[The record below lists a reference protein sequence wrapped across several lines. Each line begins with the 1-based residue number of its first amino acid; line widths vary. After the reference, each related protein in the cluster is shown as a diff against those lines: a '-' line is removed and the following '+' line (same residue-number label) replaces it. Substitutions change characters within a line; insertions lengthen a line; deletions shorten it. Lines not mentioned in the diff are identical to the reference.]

1 MSYSSYNNE
10 TPLDLNNVRN
20 IEGLTDV
27 AGMNKKLDE
36 IKSTIADFENKKQ
49 LIIDNS
55 GVGKEGMTFGE
66 SINTN
71 EQLQRNTKYNKYI
84 LPNDKKRKSMVDAR
98 IEDSNLLNN
107 SKIALVTSGTAT
119 LETAFFEVP
128 QVVCYK
134 TSLISYLIGRLLIPN
149 LKYISFNFI
158 IIKYL
163 I

>member
-107 SKIALVTSGTAT
+107 SNNQTYVLGTIAAASLV
-119 LETAFFEVP
+119 V
-128 QVVCYK
+128 
-134 TSLISYLIGRLLIPN
+134 LLFHI
-149 LKYISFNFI
+149 
-158 IIKYL
+158 
-163 I
+163 